1 MMPFSWDSWPRPIIA
16 LAPLA
21 GWTDSAYRQT
31 VKKLTDGIV
40 CFSELTSVDALH
52 HKSNGTYRMLDWDPS
67 EFPLIMQL
75 FGKDAPFF
83 VEAGKILEDMGVAG
97 IDINM
102 GCPTCKITSN
112 ECGSALLRNP
122 QLAAEIVYHLS
133 RAVSVPVSVKTRL
146 GYECYD
152 EKTFLNFCTG
162 VQDAGAKLLSLH
174 GRTRKQAFS
183 GVADWEPIY
192 LAKSVLK
199 IPIIGNGDIKTVDD
213 VFGRLKTLDGVMI
226 GRATLGDPWLI
237 AEIVAA
243 IRGETYVR
251 PKDIWEKLP
260 VIREHF
266 DLAVE
271 IMGDR
276 HGMNEMRKHLAA
288 YIKGFFGASDHVH
301 RIMQARSPAEV
312 IAIFDAIEASREQLL
327 ARA

>member
-1 MMPFSWDSWPRPIIA
+1 MPFSWDTWPKPIIA

-52 HKSNGTYRMLDWDPS
+52 HKSAGTYHMLDWDPS

-75 FGKDAPFF
+75 FGKDVEFF
-83 VEAGKILEDMGVAG
+83 VEGGKILEEMGVAG

-133 RAVSVPVSVKTRL
+133 RAVSVPISVKTRL
-146 GYECYD
+146 GYDCYD
-152 EKTFLNFCTG
+152 EKTFLGFCTG
-162 VQDAGAKLLSLH
+162 VADAGAKLLTLH

-183 GVADWEPIY
+183 GAADWDPIY
-192 LAKSVLK
+192 LAKSILK
-199 IPIIGNGDIKTVDD
+199 IPIIGNGDITSVAD
-213 VFGRLKTLDGVMI
+213 VNARLGSLDGVMI
-226 GRATLGDPWLI
+226 GRATLGNPWLI
-237 AEIVAA
+237 AEIVAS

-251 PKDIWEKLP
+251 PLDIWEKLP
-260 VIREHF
+260 LIREHF
-266 DLAVE
+266 ALAME
-271 IMGDR
+271 IMGEKV
-276 HGMNEMRKHLAA
+276 GVKEMRKHLAS
-288 YIKGFFGASDHVH
+288 YFKGFFWASGYTQKV
-301 RIMQARSPAEV
+301 MESKTAAGV
-312 IAIFDAIEASREQLL
+312 IAVFDEIESAKDRSLV
-327 ARA
+327 A